1 MNNLCL
7 PMKVITI
14 TQKSGG
20 SFSHPNYCLDLAGA
34 DTGIDFCY
42 AMGNYWRCIAGPW
55 GSNTYFFTA
64 CDSKGNAVKVH
75 CADGMNRIVT
85 MALTHSDFIY
95 TPKPI
100 IGKVYKNG
108 EALYSEGTYGKAT
121 GNHVHL
127 EVAEGLQY
135 SKTYDKKMGVYRMPN
150 ELKPEDMFFICDAFS
165 KVASMGGAVM
175 KHCSSILYEQSSGAS
190 FKDGYQELTYENQN
204 IKVYKQSGK
213 EKIAVIACKYGTAID
228 ITKFNIPLK
237 KIKCIMN
244 ASYFMMGGDNG
255 YLGRVQG
262 FLNGTLEHVDARPAS
277 PAERGEKKDKAF
289 MDLVLTKQ
297 GNISFGDFN
306 SWDYPLSEVV
316 FGISPAGIEIAN
328 GLSVDKYS
336 PEVGYKKISTPNTQ
350 SMLMRCSDG
359 KFAFGVVE
367 GKLAPIP
374 SLRTWGL
381 IYGLDH
387 LSVYDSGGSSQM
399 IVNGE
404 KKLYTGRKIP
414 VVFVFYEDEGEPV
427 IPTEP
432 IGTVHCQLSGMHIR
446 ESVMGTIKSTVRKGD
461 TCKLLGFVDGI
472 QADGYQWMTVS
483 YRGVSG
489 YAQFDSRVLWIE
501 MGKEGKKDENQ

>member
-127 EVAEGLQY
+127 EVAAGLQY
-135 SKTYDKKMGVYRMPN
+135 SKTYDSKMGVYRMPN
-150 ELKPEDMFFICDAFS
+150 ELKPEDTFFICDSFS
-165 KVASMGGAVM
+165 KVANMGGAVM
-175 KHCSSILYEQSSGAS
+175 KHCSSVVYEQSSASS
-190 FKDGYQELTYENQN
+190 FKDGYQELSYDGQR

-213 EKIAVIACKYGTAID
+213 EKIAVIACKYGTVID
-228 ITKFNIPLK
+228 ITKFNIPTK
-237 KIKCIMN
+237 KIKCIVN
-244 ASYFMMGGDNG
+244 ANYFMMGGDGG

-262 FLNGTLEHVDARPAS
+262 YLNGTLEHVDARPAS
-277 PAERGEKKDKAF
+277 PAERGEKADKAF

-306 SWDYPLSEVV
+306 SWDYPISEVV
-316 FGISPAGIEIAN
+316 FGTSPAGIEISN
-328 GLSVDKYS
+328 GLSVNKYS
-336 PEVGYKKISTPNTQ
+336 PEVGYGKISNPNTQ
-350 SMLMRCSDG
+350 TMLMRCSDG
-359 KFAFGVVE
+359 KFALGVVE

-414 VVFVFYEDEGEPV
+414 VVFVLYEDEGEPV
-427 IPTEP
+427 VPTEP
-432 IGTVHCQLSGMHIR
+432 IGTVHCQLSGMHVR

-472 QADGYQWMTVS
+472 QADGYQWMMVS

-501 MGKEGKKDENQ
+501 MGKEGKKDEN